1 MTAKIIEIFHS
12 LQGEGVYLGEP
23 MTFVRFYG
31 CNLACHY
38 CDTRYARD
46 EARASEMPGDQ
57 VIAEVKKLA
66 KPGEFVSLTGGEP
79 LLWAGFIA
87 EIGPGL
93 KDNGLKLYLE
103 TNGTLPDELHKV
115 LALLDAVAMDI
126 KPPTACGKAFWGT
139 HRHFLAAAGDKA
151 FVKLVVAADTEAEEF
166 QKIYKLSVAVIPT
179 NVQMIRID
187 HHDVIYKNEKS
198 KFRHVIE
205 EIEDCNK
212 RGQPVLVGTISVEKS
227 EVLSSMLKRRGIR
240 HNVLNAKYHEQE
252 AGIIAEAGIFDA
264 DAFGAGRDDVRPR
277 GLGDAR
283 QHPVAERLNDAAPE
297 DDGLRVEGVD

>member
-115 LALLDAVAMDI
+115 WALLDAVAMDI

-151 FVKLVVAADTEAEEF
+151 FVKLVVAADTEAEEVEAAAR
-166 QKIYKLSVAVIPT
+166 LVA
-179 NVQMIRID
+179 
-187 HHDVIYKNEKS
+187 
-198 KFRHVIE
+198 
-205 EIEDCNK
+205 
-212 RGQPVLVGTISVEKS
+212 
-227 EVLSSMLKRRGIR
+227 
-240 HNVLNAKYHEQE
+240 A
-252 AGIIAEAGIFDA
+252 
-264 DAFGAGRDDVRPR
+264 AGRDIPFVLQPATGALAPDMQIVRKYRALADPY
-277 GLGDAR
+277 LT
-283 QHPVAERLNDAAPE
+283 
-297 DDGLRVEGVD
+297 RVTIISQMHKVWGIR